1 MGTIK
6 GERDMA
12 NNLPME
18 KKIAAVSALAEGVS
32 IRSIERMTGIHRD
45 TIMRLGIRVGQGCTA
60 LMDTM
65 MRGLNCERL
74 QLDEIWQYVA
84 KHQGRLT
91 KEDDES
97 QRGDF
102 YTFVALDADTKLV
115 PVFRVGKR
123 DNYNTICFVED
134 LAARLAGRVQISTD
148 ALSTYAGALERG
160 FGCQLDYGQIVKT
173 FRATELAPGRY
184 TPPELYT
191 QQKSVIF
198 GNPDP
203 AHIST
208 SYVESQNL
216 TMRMHCRRLTR
227 LTNAYSKKLENFKA
241 AIGLYF
247 GYYNFVK
254 LHSTVRMTPAMAAGV
269 VSELWTVADLVEKTD
284 S

>member
-1 MGTIK
+1 
-6 GERDMA
+6 MA
-12 NNLPME
+12 NILPME
-18 KKIAAVSALAEGVS
+18 KKIAAVAALAEGTS
-32 IRSIERMTGIHRD
+32 IRSVERMTGVHRD
-45 TIMRLGIRVGQGCTA
+45 TIMRLGVRVGQGCTA

-65 MRGLNCERL
+65 MRDLTCERL
-74 QLDEIWQYVA
+74 QLDEIWQYVG
-84 KHQGRLT
+84 KHQKRLT

-115 PVFRVGKR
+115 PAFLTGKR
-123 DNYNTICFVED
+123 DAYNTICFVED
-134 LAARLAGRVQISTD
+134 LAARLSTNRVQVSTD
-148 ALSTYAGALERG
+148 AMNAYASALERG
-160 FGCQLDYGQIVKT
+160 FGCQLDYAQITKVY
-173 FRATELAPGRY
+173 RATELAPGRY
-184 TPPELYT
+184 SPPDLYT
-191 QQKSVIF
+191 QTKSVIY

-203 AHIST
+203 EHIST

-254 LHSTVRMTPAMAAGV
+254 MHSTIRSTPAMAAGV
-269 VSELWTVADLVEKTD
+269 TDTLWTVADLVEKTNA
-284 S
+284 